1 MRLIWKARALRDLK
15 RLREFLIHE
24 NPDAARRAIQTIR
37 ESVKIL
43 SMTPLIGRPADIIE
57 PGYREWIVPFGGRVY
72 IVLYRVEGRTV
83 ALLAARHGREI
94 GYKED

>member
-1 MRLIWKARALRDLK
+1 MRVIWKARALRDLK

-24 NPDAARRAIQTIR
+24 NPDAAKRAIRTIR

-43 SMTPLIGRPADIIE
+43 SMTPFIGRPADIIE
-57 PGYREWIVPFGGRVY
+57 PGYREWIVPFGGHVH
-72 IVLYRVEGRTV
+72 IVLYRVEGSTV